1 MGAYVLVITSLIHF
15 LNEFILSINTG
26 ANKFHLMTNLQ
37 LQEKQAR
44 SRHIE
49 IYCNSMSRCLATFS
63 NYPNLFHC
71 NWRTFRL
78 DNNRIVLSLPMRFGR
93 LAILLFHNDGK
104 YEHENFRKLTLSLMQ
119 LIIDQYQ
126 TYSVTNMEQNSIGTN
141 IKINKKEPY
150 KEALTELRTH
160 LNENQKHLNNIT
172 QAKGVSN
179 QLTAYPI
186 IDSGHDQ
193 SMISANNNYGAVFVY
208 IIAGD

>member
-1 MGAYVLVITSLIHF
+1 
-15 LNEFILSINTG
+15 
-26 ANKFHLMTNLQ
+26 
-37 LQEKQAR
+37 
-44 SRHIE
+44 
-49 IYCNSMSRCLATFS
+49 
-63 NYPNLFHC
+63 
-71 NWRTFRL
+71 
-78 DNNRIVLSLPMRFGR
+78 
-93 LAILLFHNDGK
+93 
-104 YEHENFRKLTLSLMQ
+104 
-119 LIIDQYQ
+119 
-126 TYSVTNMEQNSIGTN
+126 MEQNSIRTN

-193 SMISANNNYGAVFVY
+193 SMISANNNYGSVFVY